1 MQKNRLILII
11 SIAAN
16 LIFIACL
23 FYIFSQPNDDN
34 QPTEQIAKPVIP
46 IEKPKKIQV
55 EPQQPRLQQPKPQP
69 TTVVAEQVEIEQPKT
84 VTIIQ
89 ATEVK
94 EPEDNLS
101 QLRFLNSCYNDN
113 DCGYQNQ
120 DPRQVDYQIG
130 QEIKDELHNLMAMW
144 KNSEITATE
153 LEQAALDSLNNP
165 DGHVQQAALDLL
177 AQLPPSA
184 ANFDAIIEI
193 TEDNYDAMIVE
204 QLMDELYRY
213 MPQGYGAEI
222 DQTFTNLIIT
232 GAPYASQTAAQNIV
246 PFLNPN
252 NIDTYKDTLSK
263 IPAGSKKAKLLKG
276 AIEEFELQQ
285 SGGQR

>member
-1 MQKNRLILII
+1 MQKNRFILII

-23 FYIFSQPNDDN
+23 FYVFSHSSEDKQPAK
-34 QPTEQIAKPVIP
+34 QPVKSAVSSVKS
-46 IEKPKKIQV
+46 KKIRV
-55 EPQQPRLQQPKPQP
+55 EPPQPKPQA
-69 TTVVAEQVEIEQPKT
+69 TEVIIEQVEINEPKPEATATIQQAEEKEQ
-84 VTIIQ
+84 
-89 ATEVK
+89 
-94 EPEDNLS
+94 EDSLA
-101 QLRFLNSCYNDN
+101 QLRFLNSCYNDT

-120 DPRQVDYQIG
+120 DPRQIDYQIG
-130 QEIKDELHNLMAMW
+130 QEISGELHNLMAQW
-144 KNSEITATE
+144 KNSEITETE
-153 LEQAALDSLNNP
+153 LQQAALDSLNNP

-177 AQLPPSA
+177 AQLPPTA
-184 ANFDAIIEI
+184 AHFDAIISI

-204 QLMDELYRY
+204 QVMDELYRY

-232 GAPYASQTAAQNIV
+232 GAPYASQAAAQNIL

-252 NIDTYKDTLSK
+252 NISTYKNTLSK
-263 IPAGSKKAKLLKG
+263 IPANSKKAKLLKG

-285 SGGQR
+285 SGG

>member
-1 MQKNRLILII
+1 MFKLRNLLYI
-11 SIAAN
+11 SIVGN
-16 LIFIACL
+16 IIFAIWFLL
-23 FYIFSQPNDDN
+23 FNNAHVD
-34 QPTEQIAKPVIP
+34 QII
-46 IEKPKKIQV
+46 
-55 EPQQPRLQQPKPQP
+55 QQPKHENISENKPLKKQQAPVSATLSNPAQSITQQQQEIKPIHKPQQIDQSETLNEP
-69 TTVVAEQVEIEQPKT
+69 TSS
-84 VTIIQ
+84 
-89 ATEVK
+89 
-94 EPEDNLS
+94 EDNLS

-263 IPAGSKKAKLLKG
+263 IPADSKKAKLLKG